1 MFFFSPQCLPYSL
14 LLQQLELKNVRELE
28 DLLIE
33 AVYCDIIQ
41 GKLDQRNQQVEV
53 DCSVGRDLGP
63 NELPNIINTLQEW
76 SVCPLCVCAHTLDL
90 CLNYLFPQFTIY
102 LPPCLSFLSLR
113 CTGCEAVL
121 CGIEEQVSRANQYRE
136 SQLKVKVQVET
147 EVSASSLQPVSPSF
161 THLVFTSLCFCSS
174 SNLWH
179 FSSILTTYIYFSSLS
194 LSKNLYEHRNRFS
207 LL

>member
-1 MFFFSPQCLPYSL
+1 MCLHVFVKEVTFFSLSSQCLPYSL

-76 SVCPLCVCAHTLDL
+76 SVSLLRACAQI
-90 CLNYLFPQFTIY
+90 YGSIRLFPV
-102 LPPCLSFLSLR
+102 R
-113 CTGCEAVL
+113 
-121 CGIEEQVSRANQYRE
+121 
-136 SQLKVKVQVET
+136 
-147 EVSASSLQPVSPSF
+147 
-161 THLVFTSLCFCSS
+161 
-174 SNLWH
+174 
-179 FSSILTTYIYFSSLS
+179 
-194 LSKNLYEHRNRFS
+194 
-207 LL
+207 

>member
-1 MFFFSPQCLPYSL
+1 MCFCPQCLPYSL

-76 SVCPLCVCAHTLDL
+76 SV
-90 CLNYLFPQFTIY
+90 
-102 LPPCLSFLSLR
+102 SRLR
-113 CTGCEAVL
+113 IML
-121 CGIEEQVSRANQYRE
+121 
-136 SQLKVKVQVET
+136 
-147 EVSASSLQPVSPSF
+147 PVSGFGTPNS
-161 THLVFTSLCFCSS
+161 
-174 SNLWH
+174 
-179 FSSILTTYIYFSSLS
+179 
-194 LSKNLYEHRNRFS
+194 
-207 LL
+207 

>member
-1 MFFFSPQCLPYSL
+1 MMCLHVFVKEVTFFSLSSQCLPYSL

-76 SVCPLCVCAHTLDL
+76 SVSLLRACAQIYGSIICFPSADLASVLSQVCGV
-90 CLNYLFPQFTIY
+90 
-102 LPPCLSFLSLR
+102 R
-113 CTGCEAVL
+113 GGAVWHRGAGL
-121 CGIEEQVSRANQYRE
+121 EGKPVQRE
-136 SQLKVKVQVET
+136 PVKGQ
-147 EVSASSLQPVSPSF
+147 
-161 THLVFTSLCFCSS
+161 SS
-174 SNLWH
+174 SGNRGQ
-179 FSSILTTYIYFSSLS
+179 SLIQSVTVCSHS
-194 LSKNLYEHRNRFS
+194 LNS
-207 LL
+207 

>member
-1 MFFFSPQCLPYSL
+1 MFSAPQCLPYSL

-76 SVCPLCVCAHTLDL
+76 SVCCLPQDL
-90 CLNYLFPQFTIY
+90 
-102 LPPCLSFLSLR
+102 
-113 CTGCEAVL
+113 GCH
-121 CGIEEQVSRANQYRE
+121 
-136 SQLKVKVQVET
+136 
-147 EVSASSLQPVSPSF
+147 
-161 THLVFTSLCFCSS
+161 HLVFPFC
-174 SNLWH
+174 
-179 FSSILTTYIYFSSLS
+179 
-194 LSKNLYEHRNRFS
+194 
-207 LL
+207 

>member
-1 MFFFSPQCLPYSL
+1 MFHQILKVELTFCLFTLTSKQRILELKSAHVVFLFQCLPYSL

-76 SVCPLCVCAHTLDL
+76 QVHPRFVSL
-90 CLNYLFPQFTIY
+90 YLYI
-102 LPPCLSFLSLR
+102 
-113 CTGCEAVL
+113 
-121 CGIEEQVSRANQYRE
+121 N
-136 SQLKVKVQVET
+136 
-147 EVSASSLQPVSPSF
+147 
-161 THLVFTSLCFCSS
+161 HLFF
-174 SNLWH
+174 
-179 FSSILTTYIYFSSLS
+179 
-194 LSKNLYEHRNRFS
+194 
-207 LL
+207 

>member
-1 MFFFSPQCLPYSL
+1 MCLHVFVKEETFFSLSSQCLPYSL

-76 SVCPLCVCAHTLDL
+76 SVSLLCACAQIYGSSSVAHPLTW
-90 CLNYLFPQFTIY
+90 CLFSQVYGV
-102 LPPCLSFLSLR
+102 R
-113 CTGCEAVL
+113 GGAVRHRGAGL
-121 CGIEEQVSRANQYRE
+121 EGKPVQRE
-136 SQLKVKVQVET
+136 PVKGQ
-147 EVSASSLQPVSPSF
+147 SPSGDRGQSLIQSV
-161 THLVFTSLCFCSS
+161 TVFT
-174 SNLWH
+174 
-179 FSSILTTYIYFSSLS
+179 
-194 LSKNLYEHRNRFS
+194 
-207 LL
+207 

>member
-1 MFFFSPQCLPYSL
+1 MSNFYRNIFVIFHQSVKVEIVYLCKKKIQKIEIFLCLLPPQCLPYSL

-76 SVCPLCVCAHTLDL
+76 SVSPSVCLCTHFRFMYQLSVFLTHNLPPLCSC
-90 CLNYLFPQFTIY
+90 
-102 LPPCLSFLSLR
+102 R

-147 EVSASSLQPVSPSF
+147 EVSPSAQSPPLQ
-161 THLVFTSLCFCSS
+161 
-174 SNLWH
+174 
-179 FSSILTTYIYFSSLS
+179 
-194 LSKNLYEHRNRFS
+194 
-207 LL
+207 